1 MKALAHSQLG
11 ALGGETYPPLCLP
24 TQAQAQSQSRGE
36 LSRMKALAHSQL
48 GALRTELAE
57 LRNQSASELAAAAAQ
72 LRALGAVVCG
82 DIGGALAIA
91 AEQQGGNPLAAV
103 AAGVG
108 SNRASISSAPA
119 TAAGASIGSV
129 GGGGGSG
136 RAETGALLQYVVE
149 QERQAVAQGLEAL
162 LLQLGGSTDPHGG
175 SADPRGGS
183 TQQQGGPVGG
193 GSKGSLMDPVRQLQ
207 VRLGVT
213 LPAHRHR
220 GPQCLHRPLLSRPW
234 LARPP
239 QVPITA
245 SPACAP
251 TLPLCLSP
259 CRPRLPV
266 CAPRWI
272 SSDGI
277 SQPWRSR

>member
-1 MKALAHSQLG
+1 
-11 ALGGETYPPLCLP
+11 
-24 TQAQAQSQSRGE
+24 
-36 LSRMKALAHSQL
+36 MKALAHSQL

-220 GPQCLHRPLLSRPW
+220 GPHCLHRPLLTRP
-234 LARPP
+234 L
-239 QVPITA
+239 QVPITGLR
-245 SPACAP
+245 SYPP
-251 TLPLCLSP
+251 PLPLSLQVPITDVRSYPPPCLILPLPSP
-259 CRPRLPV
+259 PLCHYPCPFRPRSPV